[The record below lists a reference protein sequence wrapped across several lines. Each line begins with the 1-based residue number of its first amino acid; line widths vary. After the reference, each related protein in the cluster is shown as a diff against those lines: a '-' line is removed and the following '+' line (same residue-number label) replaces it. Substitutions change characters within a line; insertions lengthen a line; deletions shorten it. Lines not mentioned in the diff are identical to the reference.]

1 MRTPRN
7 GLYGSAML
15 IELDKGLRGA
25 LGTPKYQLVVIA
37 A

>member
-7 GLYGSAML
+7 GLHGSAML
-15 IELDKGLRGA
+15 VELDEGLRGA

>member
-7 GLYGSAML
+7 GLHSSAML
-15 IELDKGLRGA
+15 VELDEGLRGA